1 MDTRIIEALKNVLHR
16 DNILAKTFRMA
27 SHTFKEC
34 DYHNAILKLTNN
46 CGADG
51 KRHGMPSATEVAAL
65 IVNGTLEKIDGNAI
79 VKYKH
84 IIEAQII
91 TGSHVEEKV
100 YIPKIIMS
108 PAEWLWFSF

>member
-34 DYHNAILKLTNN
+34 DYHNAILKLTNK

-65 IVNGTLEKIDGNAI
+65 IVNGTVPLHGPSTAAPQTTVLHDFG
-79 VKYKH
+79 
-84 IIEAQII
+84 
-91 TGSHVEEKV
+91 
-100 YIPKIIMS
+100 
-108 PAEWLWFSF
+108 